1 MYDSLLLLLSRFSS
15 ICFYDFFFQ
24 KYILPEEWPYQV
36 ITLWSKFSSFVSS
49 WAVHDFPIQTIFSD
63 HSRPLFSKLLFQ
75 RFLWMSM
82 FWHAPEFQG
91 CRVGCEIRLLACN
104 NRLILLQKILIKEV
118 LHFFSKWRVMALKIC
133 PVPKVLVFKGYFVL
147 WFCPQPCQH
156 N

>member
-1 MYDSLLLLLSRFSS
+1 MIHYSPTFKISFNMFLWFLFSEIYLTWRMAISSNYTLIKVFKLCIVMSCTWLSYSN
-15 ICFYDFFFQ
+15 
-24 KYILPEEWPYQV
+24 
-36 ITLWSKFSSFVSS
+36 
-49 WAVHDFPIQTIFSD
+49 HFSD

-118 LHFFSKWRVMALKIC
+118 LHFFSKWRVMALKIY